1 MCGIVGFTTPG
12 QDPAAAK
19 KIVQG
24 MADLIRHRG
33 PDGEGC
39 YADGTA
45 ALGHRRLSVIDLA
58 GGGPPVLNEDGTL
71 VVVFNGE
78 IYNYKTLRAR
88 LQQRGH
94 TFATDSDT
102 EVLLHGYEEWGRD
115 LPCRLRGMFAFAV
128 WDRTRSTLFCARDL
142 FGIKPLCYYKKGETL
157 LFASEIKAFLA
168 HPAFEKRLN
177 EARLPDWLSMEY
189 LPDAET
195 LFTGVYELPPAHT
208 LTWQAGR
215 VTLARYAAPRFR
227 AKRGRSL
234 RAWAR
239 EIGDAVAESADA
251 HRIADVEVGCFLSGG
266 VDSSLI
272 TCEMARRQPAVQ
284 CFSVGYAEEAY
295 SELPA
300 ARAAAQALGVPL
312 TETTV
317 TADDFFAANRAI
329 QWYLDEPM
337 PNPAE
342 VPLYFLC
349 KAARQ
354 RVKVVLSGEGAD
366 ELFGGYNIYRDPF
379 TARWYDRLPPWLRA
393 GLGAAASLLP
403 PARGVNFL
411 VRRGMSL
418 EERYFGP
425 TALFNEREKRR
436 LLLFSEHPD
445 RIPPLRRLLPA
456 GEHLDPLRAGAAGNV
471 VCAFQLLRIR
481 AIPLWEDQAGDLPA
495 VFFLHPR
502 HTGQAFQRLHRRRV
516 RQFTRPNGV
525 LAVSIGIFPLA
536 RLDGGGNL
544 LRIRLPVQ
552 SVISLIELHKPAQQR
567 DEHERCRNRRPK
579 DRAAVAVLAAL
590 GEMPRKAR
598 TAVQADHDLARSPF
612 GIRRLRKRQDV
623 LFRVYGD
630 HDEPCRHHE
639 DRDEQPPKRPPRQ
652 TARIRPGK
660 APGRE
665 AGFQGRLG
673 GNRPLPNAAHTRAAH
688 PRRTAGSQH
697 HKTAARAAA
706 ARNTSPPPRRSP
718 AAG

>member
-19 KIVQG
+19 QIVQG

-58 GGGPPVLNEDGTL
+58 GGGQPMLNEDGTL

-128 WDRTRSTLFCARDL
+128 WDRKRGTLFCARDL

-393 GLGAAASLLP
+393 GLGAAAALLP

-436 LLLFSEHPD
+436 LLADYAGDGDPMFLTEAIWDATEGLDPVTRMQQVDLNLWLAGDILLKADKMSMAHSLELRVPFLD
-445 RIPPLRRLLPA
+445 REVWALAAALPA
-456 GEHLDPLRAGAAGNV
+456 AAK
-471 VCAFQLLRIR
+471 A
-481 AIPLWEDQAGDLPA
+481 D
-495 VFFLHPR
+495 
-502 HTGQAFQRLHRRRV
+502 
-516 RQFTRPNGV
+516 
-525 LAVSIGIFPLA
+525 
-536 RLDGGGNL
+536 
-544 LRIRLPVQ
+544 
-552 SVISLIELHKPAQQR
+552 
-567 DEHERCRNRRPK
+567 
-579 DRAAVAVLAAL
+579 
-590 GEMPRKAR
+590 AR
-598 TAVQADHDLARSPF
+598 TTKIA
-612 GIRRLRKRQDV
+612 LRQ
-623 LFRVYGD
+623 
-630 HDEPCRHHE
+630 
-639 DRDEQPPKRPPRQ
+639 
-652 TARIRPGK
+652 
-660 APGRE
+660 
-665 AGFQGRLG
+665 
-673 GNRPLPNAAHTRAAH
+673 
-688 PRRTAGSQH
+688 
-697 HKTAARAAA
+697 AA
-706 ARNTSPPPRRSP
+706 ARTLP
-718 AAG
+718 AASAARKKLGFPVPVRDWLRQEPYTSRVRAVFSRPAAAEFFDPRALHSMLNQHLHGGDCWRQIWCVYSFLIWYEQFFGA

>member
-19 KIVQG
+19 QIVQG
-24 MADLIRHRG
+24 MAALIRHRG

-58 GGGPPVLNEDGTL
+58 GGGQPMLNEDGTL

-128 WDRTRSTLFCARDL
+128 WDRKRGTLFCARDL

-227 AKRGRSL
+227 AKRGHSL

-436 LLLFSEHPD
+436 LLADYAGDGDPMFLTEAIWDATEGLDPVTRMQQVDLNLWLAGDILLKADKMSMAHSLELRVPFLD
-445 RIPPLRRLLPA
+445 REVWALAAALPA
-456 GEHLDPLRAGAAGNV
+456 AAK
-471 VCAFQLLRIR
+471 A
-481 AIPLWEDQAGDLPA
+481 D
-495 VFFLHPR
+495 
-502 HTGQAFQRLHRRRV
+502 
-516 RQFTRPNGV
+516 
-525 LAVSIGIFPLA
+525 
-536 RLDGGGNL
+536 
-544 LRIRLPVQ
+544 
-552 SVISLIELHKPAQQR
+552 
-567 DEHERCRNRRPK
+567 
-579 DRAAVAVLAAL
+579 
-590 GEMPRKAR
+590 AR
-598 TAVQADHDLARSPF
+598 TTKIA
-612 GIRRLRKRQDV
+612 LRQ
-623 LFRVYGD
+623 
-630 HDEPCRHHE
+630 
-639 DRDEQPPKRPPRQ
+639 
-652 TARIRPGK
+652 
-660 APGRE
+660 
-665 AGFQGRLG
+665 
-673 GNRPLPNAAHTRAAH
+673 
-688 PRRTAGSQH
+688 
-697 HKTAARAAA
+697 AA
-706 ARNTSPPPRRSP
+706 ARTLP
-718 AAG
+718 AASAARKKLGFPVPVRDWLRQEPYTSRVRAVFSRPAAAEFFDPRALHSMLNQHLHGGDCWRQIWCVYSFLIWYEQFFGA